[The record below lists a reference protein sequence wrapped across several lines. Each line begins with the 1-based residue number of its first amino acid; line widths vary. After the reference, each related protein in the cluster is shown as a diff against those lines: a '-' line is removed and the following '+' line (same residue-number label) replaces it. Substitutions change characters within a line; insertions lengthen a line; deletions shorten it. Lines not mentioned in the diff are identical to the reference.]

1 MFRIFRISARVD
13 ELERAF
19 LQLKQEFGFYKNEF
33 EKLEIK
39 ALESR
44 KIYGK
49 KLKQLVE
56 REEESSKE
64 GEKDIYSGVLLPDN
78 GLNIRN

>member
-1 MFRIFRISARVD
+1 M
-13 ELERAF
+13 
-19 LQLKQEFGFYKNEF
+19 KFYKDDF

-49 KLKQLVE
+49 KLKQFVE

-64 GEKDIYSGVLLPDN
+64 EEKASNSPLLA
-78 GLNIRN
+78 I

>member
-1 MFRIFRISARVD
+1 MFNFFKLSSRVED
-13 ELERAF
+13 LENAF
-19 LQLKQEFGFYKNEF
+19 AQLKKEMNVYKDDF

-49 KLKQLVE
+49 KLKQFVE

-64 GEKDIYSGVLLPDN
+64 EEKASNSPLLA
-78 GLNIRN
+78 I

>member
-1 MFRIFRISARVD
+1 MFRLFKISSRVED
-13 ELERAF
+13 LEKAF
-19 LQLKQEFGFYKNEF
+19 IQLQHEFKFYKDEF

-49 KLKQLVE
+49 KLKQFVE
-56 REEESSKE
+56 KVEEQDEP
-64 GEKDIYSGVLLPDN
+64 KDIYNGMLLKE
-78 GLNIRN
+78 

>member
-1 MFRIFRISARVD
+1 MFNFFKISARVCD
-13 ELERAF
+13 LEKAF
-19 LQLKQEFGFYKNEF
+19 DQLKQEFKMYKDDF

-49 KLKQLVE
+49 KLKQFVE
-56 REEESSKE
+56 REEESGKE
-64 GEKDIYSGVLLPDN
+64 EDKETLHSVLLPE
-78 GLNIRN
+78 R